1 MTARI
6 FKDDATQVQFER
18 DGYITIPFLNSE
30 EVNHLKSVYSEVFSK
45 APDDFHST
53 SFFED
58 EALKQTISAKV
69 EALYTQ
75 KVDALFAPIQKL
87 GSSFLTKSPGERGEL
102 PIHADWTVVDESKYC
117 SVTIWVPLID
127 TNEDNGAIQVL
138 PGSHKFS
145 DALRA
150 PTLQSAFL
158 EQKEIIAPEMKMLK
172 LKAGEA
178 FIFTHAVWHSSLPNY
193 TNMERVAVTYG
204 LIPEGAS
211 LCLYHR
217 SENGKLEKW
226 DMPVTMF
233 QRYTNIG
240 QRPLFGKKVAEFDYE
255 VKKETAASIK
265 QKIDFYKRQLNR
277 KKMKPLFLEPE
288 KQKQFEE
295 EGYVVLPALNADEVK
310 ELYDYYYS
318 TSLKEGDYGSY
329 GNGFKVGMDNKD
341 KNLVNEMMEKVIGVA
356 LPKMQQH
363 MYDAQVFTA
372 SYVVKEPNPLSVVP
386 VHQDWSFVDDEGEYC
401 STTCWIPLM
410 DVNEENGALGII
422 RGSNNY
428 YDVHRASP
436 SPQTPHAL
444 ADHYFT
450 TFPYIKMVNMKAG
463 EAIVFNNKTFH
474 ASPPNNSK
482 EQRVAIGLGFAQR
495 EAKTVHYY
503 LKPDGNKNKLLKY
516 AIDRDFFK
524 KYDNARLSAMYEAGE
539 VITDYPLME
548 EIDYIYP
555 TFTAEEMV
563 SMMTSTGNE
572 FNMPLCQKLADAF
585 GYNLDGTPKNTE
597 PKVELVAPVEEN
609 IPVAETAPV
618 YDQPGALDKPFWKV
632 YTPLNILRE
641 IKNRITQ

>member
-18 DGYITIPFLNSE
+18 DGYITMPFLNSE
-30 EVNHLKSVYSEVFSK
+30 EINHLKSIYNEVFSQ
-45 APDDFHST
+45 APNDFHST

-69 EALYTQ
+69 EALYAQ
-75 KVDALFAPIQKL
+75 KADALFAPIQKL

-117 SVTIWVPLID
+117 SVTVWVPLID
-127 TNEDNGAIQVL
+127 TNEENGAIQVL

-150 PTLQSAFL
+150 PTLPSAFL
-158 EQKEIIAPEMKMLK
+158 EQKETIAPEMKMLK

-226 DMPVTMF
+226 NMPVTMF

-240 QRPLFGKKVAEFDYE
+240 QRPLFGEKVAEFDYE
-255 VKKETAASIK
+255 VKKETANSIK
-265 QKIDFYKRQLNR
+265 QKIDFYNRQLNR
-277 KKMKPLFLEPE
+277 KKMKPLFLDPQ

-341 KNLVNEMMEKVIGVA
+341 KSLVNEMMEKVIGVA

-410 DVNEENGALGII
+410 DVNEENGALGIVT
-422 RGSNNY
+422 GSNNY
-428 YDVHRASP
+428 YDVIRASP

-463 EAIVFNNKTFH
+463 EA
-474 ASPPNNSK
+474 
-482 EQRVAIGLGFAQR
+482 
-495 EAKTVHYY
+495 
-503 LKPDGNKNKLLKY
+503 
-516 AIDRDFFK
+516 
-524 KYDNARLSAMYEAGE
+524 
-539 VITDYPLME
+539 
-548 EIDYIYP
+548 
-555 TFTAEEMV
+555 
-563 SMMTSTGNE
+563 
-572 FNMPLCQKLADAF
+572 
-585 GYNLDGTPKNTE
+585 
-597 PKVELVAPVEEN
+597 
-609 IPVAETAPV
+609 
-618 YDQPGALDKPFWKV
+618 
-632 YTPLNILRE
+632 
-641 IKNRITQ
+641 

>member
-1 MTARI
+1 MKASI
-6 FKDDATQVQFER
+6 FKDDILNSQFER
-18 DGYITIPFLNSE
+18 DGYITMPFLNKE
-30 EVNHLKSVYSEVFSK
+30 EVDELTILYNAIFTAIPEN
-45 APDDFHST
+45 FHSS

-58 EALKQTISAKV
+58 NTLKQKISAQI
-69 EALYTQ
+69 EALYAK
-75 KVDALFAPIQKL
+75 KVDNLFAPIQKL
-87 GSSFLTKSPGERGEL
+87 GSSFLTKSPGEKGEL
-102 PIHADWTVVDESKYC
+102 PIHADWTVVDEAKYY

-127 TNEDNGAIQVL
+127 TNEENGAIQVL
-138 PGSHKFS
+138 PGSHTFS

-150 PTLQSAFL
+150 PTLPSAML
-158 EQKEIIAPEMKMLK
+158 EQKEIIAPEMKMLN

-178 FIFTHAVWHSSLPNY
+178 FIFTHSVWHSSLPNY
-193 TNMERVAVTYG
+193 THKARVAVTYG
-204 LIPEGAS
+204 LIPEDAS

-226 DMPVTMF
+226 DMPITMF

-240 QRPLFGKKVAEFDYE
+240 QRPLFGEKVSEFDYE
-255 VKKETAASIK
+255 VKKETVSSIK

-277 KKMKPLFLEPE
+277 KKMKPLFLDAQ
-288 KQKQFEE
+288 KQKQFEK

-310 ELYDYYYS
+310 ELYDYYFS

-329 GNGFKVGMDNKD
+329 SNGFKVGMDNKD
-341 KNLVNEMMEKVIGVA
+341 KSLVNEMMEKIISVA

-386 VHQDWSFVDDEGEYC
+386 VHQDWSFVDNEGEYC

-428 YDVHRASP
+428 CDAHRASP

-444 ADHYFT
+444 AAHYFT

-474 ASPPNNSK
+474 ASPPNNSN
-482 EQRVAIGLGFAQR
+482 EQRIAIGLGFAQH

-516 AIDRDFFK
+516 AIDREFFK

-555 TFTAEEMV
+555 TFTAEEMIT
-563 SMMTSTGNE
+563 MMTASGNE

-585 GYNLDGTPKNTE
+585 DYNLDGTPKNSESIIEEVTT
-597 PKVELVAPVEEN
+597 PQVEEP
-609 IPVAETAPV
+609 IQETAPV
-618 YDQPGALDKPFWKV
+618 FEQPHALNKPFWKV
-632 YTPLNILRE
+632 YTPLNIIRE
-641 IKNRITQ
+641 IRNRITQ